1 MNHIEME
8 EINEAT
14 AINTCNLNPI
24 ISYHRKHP
32 PSILRASKNPAP
44 PIQILIQDLR
54 FRKSGVLID
63 TGQRPPPTRQN
74 PPPPPLPPSPPPHPP
89 PGDANSPLPSP
100 PLPSPPLGH
109 GMPISHSQQTCVSLH
124 IYFDSLSICWQ
135 NRSAIFFNL
144 QSIRK
149 SGTRWRPPI
158 QLRVKRPIMRR

>member
-63 TGQRPPPTRQN
+63 TGQRPPPTRQT

-100 PLPSPPLGH
+100 PLPPSRPWDAHFPFSADVRISPHIFRFIIDMLAE
-109 GMPISHSQQTCVSLH
+109 SQRHL
-124 IYFDSLSICWQ
+124 
-135 NRSAIFFNL
+135 L
-144 QSIRK
+144 QSSIN
-149 SGTRWRPPI
+149 T
-158 QLRVKRPIMRR
+158 